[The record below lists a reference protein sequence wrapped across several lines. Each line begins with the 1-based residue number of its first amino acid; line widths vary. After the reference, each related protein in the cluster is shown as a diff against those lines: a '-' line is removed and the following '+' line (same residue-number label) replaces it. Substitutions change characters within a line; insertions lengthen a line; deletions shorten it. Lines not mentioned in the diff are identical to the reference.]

1 MSDKK
6 KQPRRLPGEGTVE
19 ERRPGSWRFKC
30 PDGQGGRFVSE
41 SIYPSR
47 KDALAGLAAFR
58 AKIVAGELV
67 PVEGMTLRDY
77 YEHHFLP
84 RLESRVERGTRRRG
98 TLGFYVS
105 HWPRLSGIAD
115 RPLKA
120 LDVPT
125 IKRWL
130 NKLAEKVKRPESYL
144 AVLRAILQEAVSE
157 DFVIPSNPAREVR
170 YRDAL
175 PQAEEADRAPTPEE
189 AAALLSCEAIPHPDR
204 LIIAF
209 ALGAGLRPGEWRS
222 LELADV
228 HLEAEVPYVLVQFGS
243 EDRGPTKT
251 GKKRKVPL
259 IDLSRR
265 ALKEW
270 LAQLDEYAPKNPLG
284 LVFPT
289 PRGKQRTEAVFGR
302 RRPRPEEGRGNVH
315 RWRDFLSAA
324 GIDRRLTPHGLR
336 HGCATGLLTGWLGAK
351 LDPWAVQVFVGH
363 DRLATTER
371 YLHHGSSD
379 LFDAVRTLPEPK
391 QSPGSPKKRTAAL
404 GTALFSQGVEDGGEM
419 VPRGGIEPPNP
430 PRGSGRRPT
439 QTENDSS
446 GTGPGPIDWREV
458 YERIHSGDWPDEA
471 EARHIASVAR
481 AMREDADP
489 VLRAVRRVENTP
501 AWQAGL
507 FDLVR
512 LLVEEEQRRDAS
524 REGGAS

>member
-1 MSDKK
+1 MSDKR
-6 KQPRRLPGEGTVE
+6 KQPRRLHGEGTVE

-30 PDGQGGRFVSE
+30 PDGQGGRFASE

-47 KDALAGLAAFR
+47 EDALAGLAAFR

-67 PVEGMTLRDY
+67 PVEGMTLADY

-84 RLESRVERGTRRRG
+84 RLESRVERGIRRKG
-98 TLGFYVS
+98 TLGFYAS
-105 HWPRLSGIAD
+105 HWPRLSGLAN

-120 LDVPT
+120 LDVPAIT
-125 IKRWL
+125 RWVNDL
-130 NKLAEKVKRPESYL
+130 GRQVKRPESYL
-144 AVLRAILQEAVSE
+144 AVLRAILQEAVSI
-157 DFVIPSNPAREVR
+157 DFVLKANPAREVR
-170 YRDAL
+170 YLDAA
-175 PQAEEADRAPTPEE
+175 PSREESDRAPTPEE

-222 LELADV
+222 LELSDL
-228 HLEAEVPYVLVQFGS
+228 HLKAKVPYVLVQYGS

-259 IDLSRR
+259 IGLAHR
-265 ALKEW
+265 ALTEW
-270 LAQLDEYAPKNPLG
+270 LAQLPQYAPKNPLG

-289 PRGKQRTEAVFGR
+289 KRGKQRTNEPFGR
-302 RRPRPEEGRGNVH
+302 RKPLPGEKRKSKVH
-315 RWRDFLSAA
+315 RWHDFLAAA

-379 LFDAVRTLPEPK
+379 LFDAVRESAN
-391 QSPGSPKKRTAAL
+391 QSPDGPEKKNAGLGSGLFSKESETGGEECRRVDSNHRKSRETPADGDEKPQPAPA
-404 GTALFSQGVEDGGEM
+404 GTA
-419 VPRGGIEPPNP
+419 
-430 PRGSGRRPT
+430 
-439 QTENDSS
+439 
-446 GTGPGPIDWREV
+446 PGPVDWREV
-458 YERIHSGDWPDEA
+458 YDRIHSGDWPDET

-481 AMREDADP
+481 AMREEADP